1 MENTV
6 VLTFE
11 ELNEIKPGE
20 AISITAVM
28 AILVTAIVAVI
39 VYRIFMSN
47 SGEATIPGGFKFEWK

>member
-1 MENTV
+1 MDNIEI
-6 VLTFE
+6 LTFE

-47 SGEATIPGGFKFEWK
+47 QGEATIPGGFKFERK